1 LRRCITLAPASAAA
15 AAAAE
20 VGMQEGA
27 LSPPTTTHPYL
38 LRGDINYV
46 TTDMIISL
54 LILQAYRERKRLLS
68 EIEC

>member
-1 LRRCITLAPASAAA
+1 LRRCITLAPAA

-27 LSPPTTTHPYL
+27 LSPPLTHPYL

-46 TTDMIISL
+46 TTDAIISL
-54 LILQAYRERKRLLS
+54 LILQAYREQ
-68 EIEC
+68 